1 MASVGTN
8 DADGDHST
16 PERATMTDRG
26 PLVITGLEKSF
37 GGVQALRG
45 ANLTCKPSEV
55 HALIGENG
63 AGKSTLV
70 KVLSGA
76 LRADAG
82 EIVLGGRTVRPESPR
97 QAREAG
103 IGTVFQELSLIPDLS
118 VASNLFYGIE
128 PNVRAGRIDRR
139 ALRRAAAAALDRF
152 GVLQIKTDA
161 SVRDLALADR
171 QILEVC
177 KALLRE
183 PSVLILDE
191 PTSALLPEQVDWLF
205 AKVREFAAGG
215 GIALFISHR
224 LEEIESLS
232 DHVTVL
238 RGGVDVGS
246 GPIAEMAEA
255 RLVELMLGR
264 SVDRVFPEGSDDARS
279 DEVVCEIGNLA
290 SPPRLKDVSLSIRK
304 GEIVGVGGL
313 QGQGQLPMF
322 LALFGVIPSSG
333 KVVVDGRT
341 VRLRH
346 PRAAL
351 DAGIALIPEDRAS
364 EGLCMTLSIRDNIS
378 LGSLSDLSS
387 GGLVNP
393 GRERRVLDS
402 AVSKLRIVLK
412 DVRQEVAALS
422 GGNQQKVILARVLA
436 QKPSLLLMYD
446 ATRGVDVGTKA
457 EIYRLMREQC
467 AAGNSILFYSTD
479 AQELVNMADRVVVL
493 HDGRIRA
500 YLEGAEITES
510 RIVAE
515 SVGGGARS
523 QAR

>member
-1 MASVGTN
+1 MT
-8 DADGDHST
+8 
-16 PERATMTDRG
+16 ATS
-26 PLVITGLEKSF
+26 LEISGLRKSF
-37 GGVQALRG
+37 GGVEALRG
-45 ANLTCKPSEV
+45 ANLTALGGET

-76 LRADAG
+76 VRPDSG
-82 EIVLGGRTVRPESPR
+82 EISLGGQRLAAFSPLA
-97 QAREAG
+97 AREAG
-103 IGTVFQELSLIPDLS
+103 IATAFQELSLIPDLT
-118 VASNLFYGIE
+118 VASNLLYGIE
-128 PNVRAGRIDRR
+128 PKVRAGRIDRR
-139 ALRRAAAAALDRF
+139 ALRQQATTLLEALGAD
-152 GVLQIKTDA
+152 GIDA
-161 SVRDLALADR
+161 GRPVRELSLGQR

-177 KALLRE
+177 KALTRE

-191 PTSALLPEQVDWLF
+191 PTSALLPEQVQWLF
-205 AKVREFAAGG
+205 GKVRAFAAAG

-232 DHVTVL
+232 DRVTVL

-264 SVDRVFPEGSDDARS
+264 PVDRVFPESPTEPAS
-279 DEVVCEIGNLA
+279 EEVVCEITDLSA
-290 SPPRLKDVSLSIRK
+290 PPRLRGVSMSIRR

-313 QGQGQLPMF
+313 QGQGQL
-322 LALFGVIPSSG
+322 ALFLSLFGAIRSSG
-333 KVVVDGRT
+333 KVVMLGKT

-364 EGLCMTLSIRDNIS
+364 EGLCMTLSVRDNIS
-378 LGSLSDLSS
+378 VGSLARISDW
-387 GGLVNP
+387 GFVN
-393 GRERRVLDS
+393 RAKERKLIAF
-402 AVSKLRIVLK
+402 AVAQLNVVMRNL
-412 DVRQEVAALS
+412 RQEVAALS
-422 GGNQQKVILARVLA
+422 GGNQQKVILGRVLA
-436 QKPSLLLMYD
+436 QRPSLLLMYD

-467 AAGNSILFYSTD
+467 ESGTSILFYSTD
-479 AQELVNMADRVVVL
+479 VAELVNMADRVVVL
-493 HDGRIRA
+493 HDGQIRA
-500 YLEGAEITES
+500 HLDGAEITES

-515 SVGGGARS
+515 SVGGGASRHLG
-523 QAR
+523 

>member
-1 MASVGTN
+1 VHGRLAVS
-8 DADGDHST
+8 A
-16 PERATMTDRG
+16 RG
-26 PLVITGLEKSF
+26 PLVITGLQKSF

-82 EIVLGGRTVRPESPR
+82 EIALDGRAVRPESPR
-97 QAREAG
+97 DAREAG

-128 PNVRAGRIDRR
+128 PKVKAGRIDRR

-152 GVLQIKTDA
+152 GVLQIRTDA
-161 SVRDLALADR
+161 SVRELALGER

-191 PTSALLPEQVDWLF
+191 PTSALLPDQVDWLF

-238 RGGVDVGS
+238 RGGVDVGT
-246 GPIAEMAEA
+246 GAIADMSEA

-264 SVDRVFPEGSDDARS
+264 SVDRVFPEASPAARS
-279 DEVVCEIGNLA
+279 DDVVCEISELA

-351 DAGIALIPEDRAS
+351 DAGIALIPEDRAT

-378 LGSLSDLSS
+378 LGSLTELSS
-387 GGLVNP
+387 AGLVNP
-393 GRERRVLDS
+393 TRERRILDS
-402 AVSKLRIVLK
+402 AVSKLRIALK
-412 DVRQEVAALS
+412 DVRQEVASLS

-467 AAGNSILFYSTD
+467 EAGNSILFYSTD

-500 YLEGAEITES
+500 HLEGVEITES